1 MINPELARLLQSG
14 LHSLKL
20 DVPAAQQHA
29 LLAYLDLLATW
40 NQSFNLTAIRDPREM
55 VTQHLLD
62 ALVALPYVT
71 RGPVLDVGSGAGLP
85 GIPLAI
91 ARPNLQFTLLDS
103 NGKKIRFIKQ
113 VVITLQLAN
122 VDVVQSRVEN
132 YQASA
137 PFALIVSRAFS
148 SLEQFIRL
156 SRHLLAPS
164 GEWLAWKGQLDDT
177 ELRAVTGTGMAVVH
191 GAIPVHLPQHRAVR
205 QLVRLGLTPH

>member
-1 MINPELARLLQSG
+1 MVSSELATVLQSG
-14 LHSLKL
+14 LHSLNL

-29 LLAYLDLLATW
+29 LLAYVDLLSTW
-40 NQSFNLTAIRDPREM
+40 NKSFNLTAIRDPREM

-71 RGPVLDVGSGAGLP
+71 QGPVLDVGSGAGLP

-91 ARPNLQFTLLDS
+91 ARPDLHFTLLDS

-113 VVITLQLAN
+113 VVISLQLTN

-132 YQASA
+132 YQTAM

-156 SRHLLAPS
+156 SRHLLAAG

-177 ELRAVTGTGMAVVH
+177 ELRAVTGLAVVN
-191 GAIPVHLPQHRAVR
+191 ATVPVQLPDVSAVR
-205 QLVRLGLTPH
+205 QLVRLGMKPHQ